1 MRNIIIVLC
10 NLMIYQLNAQLPKV
24 PYQPIQFENITPD
37 WYFASG
43 SEVFKSPYYD
53 EYNKLNRNSFQEIVV
68 EGDYIYNLF
77 KVHGRDQEGAYLEKI
92 DLNSGEKKW
101 FTYFDL
107 TTGDRQEVPVLM
119 RIKKGEYIELVSQRL
134 NVPFS
139 TENDLYLSGT
149 DMSVVY
155 RKYGDETGTL
165 IEENIPAIN
174 DTLSLRTQH
183 SFFPRGNDVSYF
195 FSETDGNFRYIERLK
210 YNNKFKF
217 KSYKIDKRGYVL
229 SKTDTIDIGR
239 DEFNAILLPKGKDTL
254 VYLNFKTEEKQAY
267 LQFFDYEMNKVDEKP
282 LENFTTNFNILF
294 REANEHHILVQYIEQ
309 VPMAFDSLVILAYD
323 YNGKLLNTLKIED
336 NIYDSAAYKY
346 IDKEGEFLVLESRYK
361 EDAFLKREVRVIKT
375 EKGKKIVKHSFSGL
389 DTLRS
394 FTPYSFR
401 ITNDNI
407 IISMDEGAYYLNDIG
422 IFKQDIFAQAFSTMR
437 VPLDQLGLVSSNKEI
452 AEETMI
458 SLFPNPAQ
466 DYLYVSGQ
474 GIENYDR
481 WEIYDLWGRLVKSSS
496 GLENIIGQRIQIND
510 LISGM
515 YLISFRGKKSHQL
528 YSTRFFK
535 S

>member
-1 MRNIIIVLC
+1 
-10 NLMIYQLNAQLPKV
+10 MIYQLNAQLPKI

-77 KVHGRDQEGAYLEKI
+77 KVDGRDQEGAYLEKI

-119 RIKKGEYIELVSQRL
+119 RIKSGEYIELVSQRL

-155 RKYGDETGTL
+155 RKYDDNTGAL

-174 DTLSLRTQH
+174 DSLSLRTQH

-195 FSETDGNFRYIERLK
+195 FSEADGNFRYIERLK

-254 VYLNFKTEEKQAY
+254 VYLNFKTQEKQAY

-282 LENFTTNFNILF
+282 LENFNTNFNILF

-323 YNGKLLNTLKIED
+323 YNGKLLNTLKLED

-361 EDAFLKREVRVIKT
+361 EDAYLKREVRVIKT
-375 EKGKKIVKHSFSGL
+375 EKGNKIVKHSFSGL
-389 DTLRS
+389 DSLRS
-394 FTPYSFR
+394 FAPYSFC

-422 IFKQDIFAQAFSTMR
+422 VFKQDIFAQAFSTMR
-437 VPLDQLGLVSSNKEI
+437 VPLDQLGLVSSNKELV
-452 AEETMI
+452 EEASV
-458 SLFPNPAQ
+458 SLYPNPAH

-474 GIENYDR
+474 CIENYDR
-481 WEIYDLWGRLVKSSS
+481 WEIYDLTGK
-496 GLENIIGQRIQIND
+496 RIQNGVCNRHDIELAIHID
-510 LISGM
+510 SLQSGM
-515 YLISFRGKKSHQL
+515 YFLALISSNDSMLITTTKFTKID
-528 YSTRFFK
+528 
-535 S
+535 